1 MFFALASSRFFVP
14 VNSQHWGAFLSQAA
28 VVAVVASMFLTPDK
42 KKKQIMSLLDAAAA
56 PDRNLVMDGSQ
67 RSVRLVELEAG
78 VLEEVLA
85 KG

>member
-1 MFFALASSRFFVP
+1 
-14 VNSQHWGAFLSQAA
+14 
-28 VVAVVASMFLTPDK
+28 
-42 KKKQIMSLLDAAAA
+42 MSLLDAAAA
-56 PDRNLVMDGSQ
+56 PDRTLVMNGAQ

>member
-1 MFFALASSRFFVP
+1 VGC
-14 VNSQHWGAFLSQAA
+14 VDD
-28 VVAVVASMFLTPDK
+28 FLTPDK
-42 KKKQIMSLLDAAAA
+42 TKKRDQIMSLLDAAAA
-56 PDRNLVMDGSQ
+56 PDRTLVMNGAQ